1 MMPGPTAFVRD
12 ADIAF
17 EVAQRELD
25 RGRIKDAIEVLDLAV
40 GVDDANAQLHLLLG
54 VAHVRARQVE
64 HALDHLERA
73 LSLDPHAFGPRFALG
88 ELYLRLGVP
97 ALAREHLDQALA
109 LAATAA
115 ERAEVQS
122 LLKEERVRARRG
134 VPRPNF
140 QQPFWLLGRRRARAR
155 P

>member
-25 RGRIKDAIEVLDLAV
+25 RGRIKDAIEVLD
-40 GVDDANAQLHLLLG
+40 
-54 VAHVRARQVE
+54 
-64 HALDHLERA
+64 
-73 LSLDPHAFGPRFALG
+73 PHTFGPRYALG

-97 ALAREHLDQALA
+97 ALAHEHLDQALA

-115 ERAEVQS
+115 ERAKVQS
-122 LLKEERVRARRG
+122 LLKEERARARRG